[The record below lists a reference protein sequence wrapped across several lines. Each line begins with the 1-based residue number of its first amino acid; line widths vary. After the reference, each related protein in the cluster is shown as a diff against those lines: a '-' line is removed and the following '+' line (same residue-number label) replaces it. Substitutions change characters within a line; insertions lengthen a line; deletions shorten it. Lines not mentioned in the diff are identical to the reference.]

1 MLYNI
6 ISDTKISQININY
19 ILAQKAHSNFI
30 KNHEAFVLQ
39 PQIKSQIF
47 SSNSNKITIMKQSNI
62 LDTNLK

>member
-1 MLYNI
+1 MLHNI
-6 ISDTKISQININY
+6 IIRQKNAQVNINY
-19 ILAQKAHSNFI
+19 ILTQKAHSNFI